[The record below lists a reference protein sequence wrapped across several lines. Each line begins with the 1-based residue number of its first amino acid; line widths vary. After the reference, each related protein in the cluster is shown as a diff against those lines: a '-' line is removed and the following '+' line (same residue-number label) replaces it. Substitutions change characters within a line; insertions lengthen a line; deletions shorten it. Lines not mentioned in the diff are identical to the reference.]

1 MLTISLFLQIMR
13 KYVGAENKS
22 IPSFCAYFF
31 ALFMKEPISSRRDRL
46 DGDDNYYPFNKDTE
60 KSAAYKMY
68 KGKRDIPESVL
79 RAVHAN
85 LDKSRFLEAAAEL
98 PFDARKNLCADLAKY
113 GVNCTTD
120 NVDETCAEIF
130 CSIIKAELQKLPGVE
145 INFLEG
151 RNEVGEVIP
160 AVPIHPTQYANGSV
174 YLLSGE
180 IIKLHP
186 ALIPHEDINETTLP
200 YINALCEVYSER
212 LEREV
217 TPDTAGELP
226 ENLQQHLK
234 RQREAY
240 FDAKSIQHSVRDAFV
255 DGEQQF
261 DALKDDAYDG
271 IEMVYFDENHE
282 TGYVRLQE
290 VLKKI
295 TSTELAKSNLV
306 NIKGFISNRTRKGI
320 CHILVD
326 DERIKSWVNT
336 DA

>member
-186 ALIPHEDINETTLP
+186 ALIPHEDINEATLP

-212 LEREV
+212 LAKDV
-217 TPDTAGELP
+217 TPKTTGELP
-226 ENLQQHLK
+226 EKLQRHLELQ
-234 RQREAY
+234 RQAY
-240 FDAKSIQHSVRDAFV
+240 FDAKSIERSVRDAFV
-255 DGEQQF
+255 DGERQF

-306 NIKGFISNRTRKGI
+306 NIKGLITNKTRKGV

-326 DERIKSWVNT
+326 DARIKSWVNT

>member
-1 MLTISLFLQIMR
+1 MR
-13 KYVGAENKS
+13 RTNRYRVSAPTS
-22 IPSFCAYFF
+22 SP
-31 ALFMKEPISSRRDRL
+31 LKEPISSRRDRL

-130 CSIIKAELQKLPGVE
+130 CSIIKAELQKLPGAQ
-145 INFLEG
+145 IDLFEG
-151 RNEVGEVIP
+151 RNEVGEVVP
-160 AVPIHPTQYANGSV
+160 PVPIQPARFVDGAV
-174 YLLSGE
+174 YLPGGDV
-180 IIKLHP
+180 IKLSV
-186 ALIPHEDINETTLP
+186 ALKPYKNINEATLP
-200 YINALCEVYSER
+200 YIHALCEVYTER
-212 LEREV
+212 LAKEV
-217 TPDTAGELP
+217 TPKTTGELP
-226 ENLQQHLK
+226 EKLQRHLE
-234 RQREAY
+234 RQRQAY
-240 FDAKSIQHSVRDAFV
+240 FDAKSIERSVRDAFV
-255 DGEQQF
+255 DGERQF

-271 IEMVYFDENHE
+271 IEMVYFDEDHE
-282 TGYVRLQE
+282 TGYIRLQE

-295 TSTELAKSNLV
+295 TCTELAKSNLI
-306 NIKGFISNRTRKGI
+306 NIKGFITNKTRKGV

-326 DERIKSWVNT
+326 DARIKSWVNT

>member
-1 MLTISLFLQIMR
+1 MLTISPFLQIMR
-13 KYVGAENKS
+13 KYVGVENKS

-85 LDKSRFLEAAAEL
+85 LDKSRFLEVAADI
-98 PFDARKNLCADLAKY
+98 PFDARKNLCTDLSQY
-113 GVNCTTD
+113 GGDCTTD

-145 INFLEG
+145 INLFEG
-151 RNEVGEVIP
+151 RNEVGEVVP
-160 AVPIHPTQYANGSV
+160 PVPIQPARYANGAV
-174 YLLSGE
+174 YLPSGE
-180 IIKLHP
+180 AIKLHP
-186 ALIPHEDINETTLP
+186 SLKPHGDINEATLP
-200 YINALCEVYSER
+200 YIHALCEVYAEQIAK
-212 LEREV
+212 EV
-217 TPDTAGELP
+217 TPKTTGELP
-226 ENLQQHLK
+226 EKLQRHLELQ
-234 RQREAY
+234 RQAY
-240 FDAKSIQHSVRDAFV
+240 FDAKSVERSVRDAFV
-255 DGEQQF
+255 DGERQF

-271 IEMVYFDENHE
+271 IEMVYFDEDHE
-282 TGYVRLQE
+282 TGYVRLRE

-295 TSTELAKSNLV
+295 TSTELAKSNLI
-306 NIKGFISNRTRKGI
+306 NIKGFITNKTRKGV

-326 DERIKSWVNT
+326 DARIKSWVNT

>member
-1 MLTISLFLQIMR
+1 VLTISLFLQIMR

-85 LDKSRFLEAAAEL
+85 LDKSLFLEAAADI
-98 PFDARKNLCADLAKY
+98 PFDARKNLCTDLSQY
-113 GVNCTTD
+113 GVDCTTD

-130 CSIIKAELQKLPGVE
+130 CSIIKAELRKLPGVE
-145 INFLEG
+145 IDLFEG

-160 AVPIHPTQYANGSV
+160 PVPIQPARYADGAV
-174 YLLSGE
+174 YLPGGDV
-180 IIKLHP
+180 IKLHP
-186 ALIPHEDINETTLP
+186 SLKPHGDINEATLP
-200 YINALCEVYSER
+200 YIHALCEVYAEQ
-212 LEREV
+212 LAKDV
-217 TPDTAGELP
+217 TPKTTGELP
-226 ENLQQHLK
+226 EKLQRHLELQ
-234 RQREAY
+234 RQAY
-240 FDAKSIQHSVRDAFV
+240 FDAKSIERSVRDAFV
-255 DGEQQF
+255 DGERQF
-261 DALKDDAYDG
+261 SALKDDAYDG
-271 IEMVYFDENHE
+271 IEMVYFDEDHE
-282 TGYVRLQE
+282 TGYVRLRE

-306 NIKGFISNRTRKGI
+306 NIKGFITNKTRKGV

-326 DERIKSWVNT
+326 DARIKSWVNT

>member
-85 LDKSRFLEAAAEL
+85 LDKSRFLEVAADI
-98 PFDARKNLCADLAKY
+98 PFDARKNLCTDLSQY
-113 GVNCTTD
+113 GVDCNTD

-130 CSIIKAELQKLPGVE
+130 CSIIKAELQKLPGAQ
-145 INFLEG
+145 IDLFEG
-151 RNEVGEVIP
+151 RNEVGEVVP
-160 AVPIHPTQYANGSV
+160 PVPIQPARFVDGAV
-174 YLLSGE
+174 YLPDGDV
-180 IIKLHP
+180 IKLSV
-186 ALIPHEDINETTLP
+186 ALKPYKNINEATLP
-200 YINALCEVYSER
+200 YIHALCEVYAER
-212 LEREV
+212 LAKDV
-217 TPDTAGELP
+217 TPKTTGELP
-226 ENLQQHLK
+226 EKLQRHLELQ
-234 RQREAY
+234 RQAY
-240 FDAKSIQHSVRDAFV
+240 FDAKSVERSVRDAFV
-255 DGEQQF
+255 DGERQF

-271 IEMVYFDENHE
+271 IEMVYFDEDHE
-282 TGYVRLQE
+282 TGYVRLRE

-295 TSTELAKSNLV
+295 TSTELAKSNLI
-306 NIKGFISNRTRKGI
+306 NIKGFITNKTRKGI

-326 DERIKSWVNT
+326 DARINSWVNT

>member
-22 IPSFCAYFF
+22 IPSFCTYFF
-31 ALFMKEPISSRRDRL
+31 ALFMKEPISSREVGL
-46 DGDDNYYPFNKDTE
+46 DDDDKYYPFGKESE

-68 KGKRDIPESVL
+68 KGKRDIPESAL

-85 LDKSRFLEAAAEL
+85 LDKSRFLEAAADI
-98 PFDARKNLCADLAKY
+98 PFDARKNLCTDLSQY
-113 GVNCTTD
+113 GVDCTTD

-130 CSIIKAELQKLPGVE
+130 CSIIKAELRKLPGVE
-145 INFLEG
+145 IDLFEG
-151 RNEVGEVIP
+151 RNELGEVIP
-160 AVPIHPTQYANGSV
+160 PVPIQPARYADGAV
-174 YLLSGE
+174 YLPGGDV
-180 IIKLHP
+180 IKLHP
-186 ALIPHEDINETTLP
+186 SLKPHGDINEATLP
-200 YINALCEVYSER
+200 YIHALCEVYAER

-306 NIKGFISNRTRKGI
+306 NIKGFISNRTRKGV

>member
-68 KGKRDIPESVL
+68 NGKRDIPESVL

-85 LDKSRFLEAAAEL
+85 LDKSRFLEAAADI
-98 PFDARKNLCADLAKY
+98 PFDARKNLCTDLSQY
-113 GVNCTTD
+113 EVDCTTD

-130 CSIIKAELQKLPGVE
+130 CSIIKAELQKLPGAQ
-145 INFLEG
+145 IDLFEG

-160 AVPIHPTQYANGSV
+160 PVPIQPTRYADGAV
-174 YLLSGE
+174 YLPGGDV
-180 IIKLHP
+180 IKLHP
-186 ALIPHEDINETTLP
+186 SLKPHGDINEATLP
-200 YINALCEVYSER
+200 YIHALCEVYAEQ
-212 LEREV
+212 LAKDV
-217 TPDTAGELP
+217 TPKTTGELP
-226 ENLQQHLK
+226 EKLQRHLELQ
-234 RQREAY
+234 RQAY
-240 FDAKSIQHSVRDAFV
+240 FDAKSIERSVRDAFV
-255 DGEQQF
+255 DGERQF
-261 DALKDDAYDG
+261 SALKDDAYDG
-271 IEMVYFDENHE
+271 IEMVYFDEDHE
-282 TGYVRLQE
+282 TGYVRLRE

-306 NIKGFISNRTRKGI
+306 NIKGFITNKTRKGV

-326 DERIKSWVNT
+326 DARIKSWVNT

>member
-31 ALFMKEPISSRRDRL
+31 ALFMKEPISSREVGLND
-46 DGDDNYYPFNKDTE
+46 DDNYYPFNKDTE

-68 KGKRDIPESVL
+68 NGKRDIPESVL

-85 LDKSRFLEAAAEL
+85 LDKSRFLEAAADI
-98 PFDARKNLCADLAKY
+98 PFDARKNLCTDLSQY
-113 GVNCTTD
+113 RVDCTTD

-130 CSIIKAELQKLPGVE
+130 CSIIKAELQKLPGAQ
-145 INFLEG
+145 IDLFEG
-151 RNEVGEVIP
+151 RNEVGE
-160 AVPIHPTQYANGSV
+160 AVPPVPIQPARFVDGAV
-174 YLLSGE
+174 YLPDGDV
-180 IIKLHP
+180 IKLSV
-186 ALIPHEDINETTLP
+186 ALKPYKNINEATLP
-200 YINALCEVYSER
+200 YIHALCEVYTER
-212 LEREV
+212 LAKEV
-217 TPDTAGELP
+217 TPKTTGELP
-226 ENLQQHLK
+226 EKLQRHLE
-234 RQREAY
+234 RQRQAY
-240 FDAKSIQHSVRDAFV
+240 FDAKSIERSVRDAFV
-255 DGEQQF
+255 DGERQF

-282 TGYVRLQE
+282 TGYDRLQE

-295 TSTELAKSNLV
+295 TSTELAKSNLI
-306 NIKGFISNRTRKGI
+306 NIKGFITNKTRKGV

>member
-46 DGDDNYYPFNKDTE
+46 DGDDKYYPFGKESE

-85 LDKSRFLEAAAEL
+85 LDKSRFLEAAADI
-98 PFDARKNLCADLAKY
+98 PFDARKNLCTDLSQY
-113 GVNCTTD
+113 RVDWTTD

-130 CSIIKAELQKLPGVE
+130 CSIIKAELQKLPGAQ
-145 INFLEG
+145 IDLFEG
-151 RNEVGEVIP
+151 RNEVGEVVP
-160 AVPIHPTQYANGSV
+160 PVPIQPARFVDGAV
-174 YLLSGE
+174 YLPDGDV
-180 IIKLHP
+180 IKLSV
-186 ALIPHEDINETTLP
+186 ALKPYKNINEATLP

-271 IEMVYFDENHE
+271 IEMVYFDEDHE

-295 TSTELAKSNLV
+295 TSTELAKSNLI
-306 NIKGFISNRTRKGI
+306 NIKGFITNKTRKGV

-326 DERIKSWVNT
+326 DARIKSWVNT

>member
-1 MLTISLFLQIMR
+1 MLTISLFLQVMR

-31 ALFMKEPISSRRDRL
+31 ALFMKEPISSREVGL
-46 DGDDNYYPFNKDTE
+46 DDDDKYYPFGKESE

-85 LDKSRFLEAAAEL
+85 LDKSRFLEAAADI
-98 PFDARKNLCADLAKY
+98 PFDARKNLCTDLSQY
-113 GVNCTTD
+113 GVDCTTD
-120 NVDETCAEIF
+120 NADETCAEIF

-145 INFLEG
+145 INFFEG
-151 RNEVGEVIP
+151 RNEVGEVVP
-160 AVPIHPTQYANGSV
+160 AVPIH
-174 YLLSGE
+174 
-180 IIKLHP
+180 
-186 ALIPHEDINETTLP
+186 P

-217 TPDTAGELP
+217 TPNTAGELP

-271 IEMVYFDENHE
+271 IEMVYFDEEHE

-306 NIKGFISNRTRKGI
+306 NIKGFISNRTRKGV

-326 DERIKSWVNT
+326 DERIKSWVNIN
-336 DA
+336 A